1 MKKKLLSVIAVIII
15 GILVLSM
22 SEVLINANTIPPV
35 ISVVLSG
42 TTGTN
47 QLPSVSVGSTF
58 KVDIRVDNTVGI
70 TQGINAY
77 SYALLWDKTILSVT
91 SVVDPA
97 GFLNAGDGGSVTSI
111 VTGRQTNTGKIIV
124 NSIIINTS
132 NASASS
138 TGSGVLSTIT
148 FQALAAGSSNI
159 GLAPS
164 DVGIAYLSYPDSSGN
179 SHDVVANSV
188 NAMYAATNIPTPTP
202 TPIVT
207 PTPTPTVTPT
217 PTPTSS
223 GSVCGPIAKLSNQGT
238 IFQVNTPIVLDGSSS
253 KAGFDV
259 QACPIT
265 NYAWLIQYQNGA
277 IFGAYSGPIIAFSTS
292 YIGDLNVTLI
302 VTAADTNPNPN
313 PTYLNTSYATVWITL
328 SPASQQPTTIID
340 VFTQRGGV
348 GHNVKSSP
356 FAPQEL
362 VQGYAN
368 VTFGGAPVVNKNV
381 IFTVLNPSG
390 AVIAVRTSLTNS
402 SGFGYFEYRTPWLD
416 NGTTSFGIWSIIAT
430 VEISQVVVTD
440 TVSFDYNYLVTI
452 NNNITVP
459 ASVHRGS
466 PITVN
471 VPIIDTDNTALS
483 ITTTLTIYDTN
494 SVPVAT
500 YISNPMSITSSTT
513 ISATLTIPSWAF
525 VGTATVY
532 VNVLTNSPTSNGI
545 PYCPERSATFQ
556 ILA

>member
-1 MKKKLLSVIAVIII
+1 M
-15 GILVLSM
+15 
-22 SEVLINANTIPPV
+22 
-35 ISVVLSG
+35 
-42 TTGTN
+42 
-47 QLPSVSVGSTF
+47 
-58 KVDIRVDNTVGI
+58 
-70 TQGINAY
+70 
-77 SYALLWDKTILSVT
+77 
-91 SVVDPA
+91 
-97 GFLNAGDGGSVTSI
+97 
-111 VTGRQTNTGKIIV
+111 
-124 NSIIINTS
+124 
-132 NASASS
+132 
-138 TGSGVLSTIT
+138 
-148 FQALAAGSSNI
+148 
-159 GLAPS
+159 
-164 DVGIAYLSYPDSSGN
+164 
-179 SHDVVANSV
+179 
-188 NAMYAATNIPTPTP
+188 
-202 TPIVT
+202 
-207 PTPTPTVTPT
+207 
-217 PTPTSS
+217 
-223 GSVCGPIAKLSNQGT
+223 C
-238 IFQVNTPIVLDGSSS
+238 
-253 KAGFDV
+253 
-259 QACPIT
+259 
-265 NYAWLIQYQNGA
+265 
-277 IFGAYSGPIIAFSTS
+277 
-292 YIGDLNVTLI
+292 
-302 VTAADTNPNPN
+302 
-313 PTYLNTSYATVWITL
+313 
-328 SPASQQPTTIID
+328 
-340 VFTQRGGV
+340 
-348 GHNVKSSP
+348 
-356 FAPQEL
+356 
-362 VQGYAN
+362 